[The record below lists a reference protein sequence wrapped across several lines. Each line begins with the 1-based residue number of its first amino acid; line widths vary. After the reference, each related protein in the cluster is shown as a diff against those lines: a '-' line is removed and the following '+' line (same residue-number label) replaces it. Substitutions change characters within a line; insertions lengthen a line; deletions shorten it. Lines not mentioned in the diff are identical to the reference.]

1 MNKPPFAEIA
11 FAPPGVAVERRDDGT
26 MIFRSPYTLD
36 ECPVSVPAMLH
47 RWEAEDPGRLW
58 IAERTAAPVTDAPW
72 RKVTYG
78 EGGDLAR
85 CLGQA
90 FLERGVTPERP
101 VMLLSDNAVD
111 NALVQL
117 AAMEAGVPA
126 APISP
131 AYSLMSTDHGKL
143 KYIHGL
149 VTPGLVYAAD
159 GERFAKALAALD
171 LGDAAVVVSA
181 NAAPG
186 QELLAELMKT
196 EPGPA
201 VRAAYAAITPAT
213 VAKVLFTSGSTGMP
227 KGVITLHSMLTSNVV
242 AMGQVW
248 KFIHERP
255 PVLVDWLPWSHTFGG
270 SHNFNTVLFHGGS
283 LYVDTG
289 KPAPGLIE
297 QTVLNLK
304 EIAPTISFNVP
315 RGYDVLVP
323 FLERDEQLRDNFFSN
338 LDMLFYAAAA
348 LPPALWAKLEA
359 LSIKARG
366 ERVVML
372 SSWGSTETAPAV
384 ASVHWL
390 IEKAGVIGVPL
401 PGTEIKLTPSGAK
414 LELRV
419 RGVNVTPGYWRRPEL
434 NEAAFDEE
442 GFFKM
447 GDAGKLED
455 PDDPAK
461 GLVFDGRTAENFKLM
476 SGTWVHAGE
485 LRLKA
490 IDAGWP
496 VIAAAVLTGHDR
508 EAIGLLVFPNAAGCA
523 SLVKEGG
530 AEDLPLEALVARPEV
545 RAALTAGLAR
555 HNAEN
560 TSSSRRFTR
569 ALILTEPPSIDANEI
584 TDKGYVNQRAV
595 LDHRPDMVAKIY
607 AGDAAEVIE
616 IP

>member
-1 MNKPPFAEIA
+1 MNKPPFAKIS
-11 FAPPGVAVERRDDGT
+11 FAPPGVNVETRDDGT
-26 MIFRSPYTLD
+26 MIFRSPYTLA
-36 ECPVSVPAMLH
+36 ETPPHVPAMLH
-47 RWEAEDPGRLW
+47 RWEKEDPERLW
-58 IAERTAAPVTDAPW
+58 IAERTAPPVSDAPW

-78 EGGDLAR
+78 EGGDLVR
-85 CLGQA
+85 RLGQA
-90 FLERGVTPERP
+90 FLDRGVTPERP

-126 APISP
+126 SPISQ

-143 KYIHGL
+143 KYVHGL
-149 VTPGLVYAAD
+149 LTPGLVYAAD
-159 GERFAKALAALD
+159 GERFAKAFAALD

-181 NAAPG
+181 NAGPG
-186 QELLAELMKT
+186 QELLSDLMKT

-201 VRAAYAAITPAT
+201 VRDAYAAITPDT

-227 KGVITLHSMLTSNVV
+227 KGVITLQSMLTSNVT

-248 KFIHERP
+248 PFIHERP

-270 SHNFNTVLFHGGS
+270 SHNFNTVLLHGGQFW
-283 LYVDTG
+283 VDAG
-289 KPAPGLIE
+289 KPAPGIIE
-297 QTVLNLK
+297 QTVANLK
-304 EIAPTISFNVP
+304 EVAPTISFNVP
-315 RGYDVLVP
+315 RGYDVLAP
-323 FLERDEQLRDNFFSN
+323 YLEKDEQLRNNFFSN

-366 ERVVML
+366 DRVPMI
-372 SSWGSTETAPAV
+372 SSWGSTETAPA
-384 ASVHWL
+384 AATVHWL

-401 PGTEIKLTPSGAK
+401 PGTEIKLTPSGTK
-414 LELRV
+414 MELRV
-419 RGVNVTPGYWRRPEL
+419 RGANVTPGYWRRPEL
-434 NEAAFDEE
+434 NDEAFDED

-496 VIAAAVLTGHDR
+496 VVADAVLTGHDR
-508 EAIGLLVFPNAAGCA
+508 EEIGLLIFPNAAGCA

-530 AEDLPLEALVARPEV
+530 DDLPLPELIARPEV
-545 RAALTAGLAR
+545 REALKEGLKT

-560 TSSSRRFTR
+560 SANSRRFAY
-569 ALILTEPPSIDANEI
+569 ALIMAEPPSIDANEI

-595 LDHRPDMVAKIY
+595 LDNRPDQVAKIY
-607 AGDAAEVIE
+607 AGGDPDVIE
-616 IP
+616 IV